1 MNLPLVHWVLFES
14 FPEKLFWHEQM
25 GSKSSAREQFLH
37 VKVKEGKTRRATS
50 CKITPCKSL
59 RVDFLKI
66 CPNAPKCNPMK
77 LSGTTFVDSGPEEAM
92 REAWVFSH
100 VKFTRQIPSF
110 LPYIGAKPKI
120 VMLRDMA
127 PDIEDS
133 FCQLIELSQKG
144 LYDRG
149 RISKHN

>member
-1 MNLPLVHWVLFES
+1 MSSTFGGAGGHVTSLSVETAVKLS
-14 FPEKLFWHEQM
+14 FPL
-25 GSKSSAREQFLH
+25 SKQAAQPARRPSFL
-37 VKVKEGKTRRATS
+37 
-50 CKITPCKSL
+50 
-59 RVDFLKI
+59 
-66 CPNAPKCNPMK
+66 
-77 LSGTTFVDSGPEEAM
+77 
-92 REAWVFSH
+92 
-100 VKFTRQIPSF
+100 PSF